1 MYCRII
7 INIHKT
13 LISVDFEEHLT
24 TWIKMGIACDTMI
37 TIFFSYQQVINN
49 SKSLKSVTFSSH
61 KIHPQKFIILQHF
74 QFRNKISIHKNLP
87 LRKFVFTVPLS
98 SLLNILCGWGSFGN
112 CLVYRPRGSPQSVAR
127 TAAVSVSGRPGRTPP
142 PRTACS
148 ATQHAPVHRCRQTG
162 WSPYTVSVNN
172 R

>member
-49 SKSLKSVTFSSH
+49 SKSLKSVTFST
-61 KIHPQKFIILQHF
+61 
-74 QFRNKISIHKNLP
+74 HKNSEIKTQFIKIYPNESLYLQYHCPLYWTYFVGGGALETVSFITHVVLLKVRRVQLLYLFLDVQVERRLP
-87 LRKFVFTVPLS
+87 ELHVLPHS
-98 SLLNILCGWGSFGN
+98 MLLYTGVGKLDD
-112 CLVYRPRGSPQSVAR
+112 
-127 TAAVSVSGRPGRTPP
+127 
-142 PRTACS
+142 PRTQS
-148 ATQHAPVHRCRQTG
+148 L
-162 WSPYTVSVNN
+162 
-172 R
+172 

>member
-1 MYCRII
+1 MYCKII

-13 LISVDFEEHLT
+13 LISVDFEKHLT
-24 TWIKMGIACDTMI
+24 TWIKMGISFDTMI
-37 TIFFSYQQVINN
+37 TIFFSCQQVIHN
-49 SKSLKSVTFSSH
+49 SKFLKSMIFLNNPPNSPPKVCDCN
-61 KIHPQKFIILQHF
+61 LQHF
-74 QFRNKISIHKNLP
+74 QFRNKNSTHKKIP
-87 LRKFVFTVPLS
+87 QRKFVLS

-112 CLVYRPRGSPQSVAR
+112 CLVYRPRGSPQSVVR
-127 TAAVSVSGRPGRTPP
+127 IAAVSVSGRPGRTPP